1 MPEHLIRPLTVSELN
16 RQVRDL
22 LEASFVQVVVTGE
35 ISNFSCP
42 SSGHWYFSLKDSKA
56 QVRCAMFRNRT
67 LFMRDRPRNGE
78 EVTIQAKV
86 SLYEG
91 RGEFQLIAESMERAG
106 EGALRQAYEALRLT
120 LQSEGLF
127 DTARKRTLPTFP
139 RRIGV
144 ITSPTGAAV
153 RDILSVLKRRFPAIP
168 VTLFPVPVQGAEA
181 APALVRALQAAPRLG
196 DLDVLI
202 VGRGGGSLE
211 DLWAFNEE
219 SVVRAIAAS
228 QIPVISAVGH
238 ETDFTLADFA
248 ADVRAP
254 TPSVAAE
261 KATPDAREWLHRLR
275 LIERRLQQPLSRQ
288 LQQLQFRIDDL
299 ELRLK
304 RAMERH
310 LSKNAREVQQLC
322 SRLKHPRMRLEE
334 YRQRCKQLE
343 QQLIAVLRRDL
354 KQRNLQQTQ
363 VEQRLAR
370 QGQILTNAPQIK
382 LTHLMARL
390 DTVSPLATLAR
401 GYSITLNAK
410 GQAITRAEQVTPG
423 DILETRLAQGQLF
436 SRVERTE
443 GSASQGQ
450 GDQ

>member
-1 MPEHLIRPLTVSELN
+1 MSERLIRPLTVSELN

-22 LEASFVQVVVTGE
+22 LEASFLQVVVTGE

-67 LFMRDRPRNGE
+67 LFMRERPRNGE
-78 EVTIQAKV
+78 EVTLQAKV

-106 EGALRQAYEALRLT
+106 EGALRQAYEALRLK

-127 DTARKRTLPTFP
+127 DAARKRPLPTFP

-181 APALVRALQAAPRLG
+181 APALVAALKAAPRLP
-196 DLDVLI
+196 DLGVLI

-219 SVVRAIAAS
+219 AVVRAIAACPL
-228 QIPVISAVGH
+228 PVISAVGH

-261 KATPDAREWLHRLR
+261 KATPDALDWLHRLR
-275 LIERRLQQPLSRQ
+275 LVERRLHQPVSRQ
-288 LQQLQFRIDDL
+288 LQQQQFRVDDL

-304 RAMERH
+304 RAMQRQLTIQARALLQ
-310 LSKNAREVQQLC
+310 LS
-322 SRLKHPRMRLEE
+322 SRLKHPRTRLAELQ
-334 YRQRCKQLE
+334 QRCEQWE
-343 QQLIAVLRRDL
+343 QQLVAAIGRYLKLGRR
-354 KQRNLQQTQ
+354 QQLHL
-363 VEQRLAR
+363 EERLSR
-370 QGQILTNAPQIK
+370 RGQTLTTTYQTR
-382 LTHLMARL
+382 LSHLVSRL
-390 DTVSPLATLAR
+390 DSVSPLATLAR
-401 GYSITLNAK
+401 GYSITQNEH
-410 GQAITRAEQVTPG
+410 GQVITRALQVKPG
-423 DILETRLAQGQLF
+423 DILETRLAEGRVR
-436 SRVERTE
+436 SRVEE
-443 GSASQGQ
+443 
-450 GDQ
+450 